1 MFLFSVCFVRDSF
14 IQHIVIVERLT
25 YFNACKLLIYSREQE
40 NIIINR
46 DLFPRVTYPIACF
59 FYLDVC
65 YSCIDLHFYNKN
77 LICKILN
84 FFFTFFKNLIDVY
97 VIESY

>member
-25 YFNACKLLIYSREQE
+25 YYNACKLLIHSREQE

-46 DLFPRVTYPIACF
+46 NLFPRGTHLIACLI
-59 FYLDVC
+59 YLDVC
-65 YSCIDLHFYNKN
+65 YSYRIVVLTY
-77 LICKILN
+77 I
-84 FFFTFFKNLIDVY
+84 
-97 VIESY
+97 VIIRI